1 MTAIGAL
8 LGLAL
13 AILLII
19 KKVAPVYALMLGA
32 LVGGLAGGTG
42 LVETV
47 GNMIS
52 GVNYVTSA
60 VVRIL
65 SAGVLSGVLVV
76 TGAATSISNSIIRT
90 LGERHVYAAL
100 ALATML
106 LAATGVFVDIAVI
119 TVAPVALSVGR
130 RLNLST
136 PTLLVMLIGGGKC
149 GNIISPNPNTIIC
162 AENFHADLYSVM
174 YANLVP
180 AVIGLLFT
188 VYVVGALLRRHDRK
202 LSVAAEAAA
211 VAAATDEAALPSF
224 AASISGPVVAIALLA
239 LRPFT
244 GMTVDP
250 LVALPAGG
258 IAGIIFMGRWRQLG
272 RSIGYGLE
280 KMSGVAILL
289 IGTGSIAGII
299 KASALKDVLLD
310 GLSAA
315 GISEALLAPVS
326 GMIMSAA
333 TASTTAGATVASSSF
348 ADTILAAGVSAVW
361 GAAMINSGST
371 VCDHLPHGSFFHA
384 TGGSVEMSISQR
396 LRLIPYESLIGFVLA
411 LGTVAA
417 YYLAN

>member
-8 LGLAL
+8 IGLAL
-13 AILLII
+13 AIFLII
-19 KKVAPVYALMLGA
+19 KKVTPVYSLMLGA
-32 LVGGLAGGTG
+32 LAGGLAGGMG
-42 LVETV
+42 LVDTV
-47 GNMIS
+47 ANMIS
-52 GVNYVTSA
+52 GVNDVTSA

-65 SAGVLSGVLVV
+65 AAGMLSGVLVV

-90 LGERHVYAAL
+90 LGERHVYEAL
-100 ALATML
+100 ALATMIL
-106 LAATGVFVDIAVI
+106 TATGVFVDIAVI

-174 YANLVP
+174 YANLIP
-180 AVIGLLFT
+180 AIIGLLFT
-188 VYVVGALLRRHDRK
+188 VYVVGAILRRRDRRLPVEK
-202 LSVAAEAAA
+202 EAAA
-211 VAAATDEAALPSF
+211 VDEASSEAGLPSF
-224 AASISGPVVAIALLA
+224 TASISGPVVAIVLLA
-239 LRPFT
+239 LRPLT
-244 GMTVDP
+244 GITIDP

-258 IAGIIFMGRWRQLG
+258 VAGIVFMGRWRHLG
-272 RSIGYGLE
+272 SGIRYGLE

-289 IGTGSIAGII
+289 IGTGTIAGII
-299 KASALKDVLLD
+299 KASTLKDVLLD

-384 TGGSVEMSISQR
+384 TGGSVEMGISER

-411 LGTVAA
+411 LSTVAA
-417 YYLAN
+417 YYIS

>member
-8 LGLAL
+8 IGLAL
-13 AILLII
+13 AIFLII
-19 KKVAPVYALMLGA
+19 KKVTPVYSLMLGA
-32 LVGGLAGGTG
+32 LAGGLAGGMG
-42 LVETV
+42 LVDTV
-47 GNMIS
+47 ANMIS
-52 GVNYVTSA
+52 GVNDVTSA

-65 SAGVLSGVLVV
+65 AAGVLSGVLVV

-90 LGERHVYAAL
+90 LGERHVYEAL
-100 ALATML
+100 ALATMIL
-106 LAATGVFVDIAVI
+106 TATGVFVDIAVI

-174 YANLVP
+174 YANLIP
-180 AVIGLLFT
+180 AIIGLLFT
-188 VYVVGALLRRHDRK
+188 VYVVGAILRRRDRRLPVEK
-202 LSVAAEAAA
+202 EAAA
-211 VAAATDEAALPSF
+211 VDEASSEAGLPSF
-224 AASISGPVVAIALLA
+224 TASISGPVVAIVLLA
-239 LRPFT
+239 LRPLT
-244 GMTVDP
+244 GITIDP

-258 IAGIIFMGRWRQLG
+258 VAGIVFMGRWRHLG
-272 RSIGYGLE
+272 SGIRYGLE

-289 IGTGSIAGII
+289 IGTGTIAGII
-299 KASALKDVLLD
+299 KASTLKDVLLD

-384 TGGSVEMSISQR
+384 TGGSVEMGISER

-411 LGTVAA
+411 LSTVTA
-417 YYLAN
+417 YYIS

>member
-8 LGLAL
+8 IGLAL
-13 AILLII
+13 AIFLII
-19 KKVAPVYALMLGA
+19 KKVTPVYSLMLGA
-32 LVGGLAGGTG
+32 LAGGLAGGMG
-42 LVETV
+42 LVDTV
-47 GNMIS
+47 ANMIS
-52 GVNYVTSA
+52 GVNDVTSA

-65 SAGVLSGVLVV
+65 AAGVLSGVLVV

-90 LGERHVYAAL
+90 LGERHVYEAL
-100 ALATML
+100 ALATMIL
-106 LAATGVFVDIAVI
+106 TATGVFVDIAVI

-174 YANLVP
+174 YANLIP
-180 AVIGLLFT
+180 AIIGLLFT
-188 VYVVGALLRRHDRK
+188 VYVVGAILRRRDRRLPVEK
-202 LSVAAEAAA
+202 EAAA
-211 VAAATDEAALPSF
+211 VDEASSEAGLPSF
-224 AASISGPVVAIALLA
+224 TASISGPVVAIVLLA
-239 LRPFT
+239 LRPLT
-244 GMTVDP
+244 GITIDP

-258 IAGIIFMGRWRQLG
+258 VAGIVFMGRWRHLG
-272 RSIGYGLE
+272 SGIRYGLE

-289 IGTGSIAGII
+289 IGTGTIAGII
-299 KASALKDVLLD
+299 KASTLKDVLLD

-384 TGGSVEMSISQR
+384 TGGSVEMGISER

-411 LGTVAA
+411 LSTVAA
-417 YYLAN
+417 YYIS

>member
-8 LGLAL
+8 IGLAL
-13 AILLII
+13 AIFLII
-19 KKVAPVYALMLGA
+19 KKVAPVYSLMLGA
-32 LVGGLAGGTG
+32 LAGGLAGGMG
-42 LVETV
+42 LVDTV
-47 GNMIS
+47 ANMIS
-52 GVNYVTSA
+52 GVNDVTSA

-65 SAGVLSGVLVV
+65 AAGVLSGVLVV

-90 LGERHVYAAL
+90 LGERHVYEAL
-100 ALATML
+100 ALATMIL
-106 LAATGVFVDIAVI
+106 TATGVFVDIAVI

-174 YANLVP
+174 YANLIP
-180 AVIGLLFT
+180 AIIGLLFT
-188 VYVVGALLRRHDRK
+188 VYVVGAILRRRDRRLPVEK
-202 LSVAAEAAA
+202 EAAA
-211 VAAATDEAALPSF
+211 VDEASSEAGLPSF
-224 AASISGPVVAIALLA
+224 TASISGPVVAIVLLA
-239 LRPFT
+239 LRPLT
-244 GMTVDP
+244 GITIDP

-258 IAGIIFMGRWRQLG
+258 VAGIVFMGRWRQLG
-272 RSIGYGLE
+272 SGIRYGLE

-289 IGTGSIAGII
+289 IGTGTIAGII
-299 KASALKDVLLD
+299 KASTLKDVLLD

-384 TGGSVEMSISQR
+384 TGGSVEMGISER

-411 LGTVAA
+411 LSTVAA
-417 YYLAN
+417 YYIS

>member
-8 LGLAL
+8 IGLAL
-13 AILLII
+13 AIFLII
-19 KKVAPVYALMLGA
+19 KKVAPVYGLMLGA
-32 LVGGLAGGTG
+32 LAGGLAGGMG
-42 LVETV
+42 LVDTV
-47 GNMIS
+47 ANMIS
-52 GVNYVTSA
+52 GVNDVTSA

-65 SAGVLSGVLVV
+65 AAGVLSGVLVV

-90 LGERHVYAAL
+90 LGERHVYEAL
-100 ALATML
+100 ALATMIL
-106 LAATGVFVDIAVI
+106 TATGVFVDIAVI

-174 YANLVP
+174 YANLIP
-180 AVIGLLFT
+180 AIIGLLFT
-188 VYVVGALLRRHDRK
+188 VYVVGAILRRRDRRLPVEK
-202 LSVAAEAAA
+202 EAAA
-211 VAAATDEAALPSF
+211 VDEASSEAGLPSF
-224 AASISGPVVAIALLA
+224 TASISGPVVAIVLLA
-239 LRPFT
+239 LRPLT
-244 GMTVDP
+244 GIIIDP

-258 IAGIIFMGRWRQLG
+258 VAGIVFMGRWRQLG
-272 RSIGYGLE
+272 SGIRYGLE

-289 IGTGSIAGII
+289 IGTGTIAGII
-299 KASALKDVLLD
+299 KASTLKDVLLD

-384 TGGSVEMSISQR
+384 TGGSVEMGISER

-411 LGTVAA
+411 LSTVAA
-417 YYLAN
+417 YYIS

>member
-8 LGLAL
+8 IGLAL
-13 AILLII
+13 AIFLII
-19 KKVAPVYALMLGA
+19 KKVTPVYSLMLGA
-32 LVGGLAGGTG
+32 LAGGLAGGMG
-42 LVETV
+42 LVDTV
-47 GNMIS
+47 ANMIS
-52 GVNYVTSA
+52 GVNDVTSA

-65 SAGVLSGVLVV
+65 AAGVLSGVLVV

-90 LGERHVYAAL
+90 LGERHVYEAL
-100 ALATML
+100 ALATMIL
-106 LAATGVFVDIAVI
+106 TATGVFVDIAVI

-174 YANLVP
+174 YANLIP
-180 AVIGLLFT
+180 AIIGLLFT
-188 VYVVGALLRRHDRK
+188 VYVVGAILRRRDRRLPVEK
-202 LSVAAEAAA
+202 EAAA
-211 VAAATDEAALPSF
+211 VDEASSEAGLPSF
-224 AASISGPVVAIALLA
+224 TASISGPVVAIVLLA
-239 LRPFT
+239 LRPLT
-244 GMTVDP
+244 GITIDP

-258 IAGIIFMGRWRQLG
+258 VAGIVFMGRWRQLG
-272 RSIGYGLE
+272 SGIRYGLE

-289 IGTGSIAGII
+289 IGTGTIAGII
-299 KASALKDVLLD
+299 KASTLKDVLLD

-384 TGGSVEMSISQR
+384 TGGSVEMGISER

-411 LGTVAA
+411 LSTVAA
-417 YYLAN
+417 YYIS